1 MSFTAI
7 IGEGKQVLDTAVEQA
22 IKYLEENESKSGMQ
36 VYIGMN
42 VFIYLSFLHAA
53 RFLHWSPEKD
63 FTMWKAE
70 TGNWKKKIAYFEMII
85 AKLV

>member
-7 IGEGKQVLDTAVEQA
+7 MGEGKQVLDTAVEQA

-53 RFLHWSPEKD
+53 RFLH
-63 FTMWKAE
+63 
-70 TGNWKKKIAYFEMII
+70 
-85 AKLV
+85 